1 MSAHRIYHRRKYEP
15 GNYGKF
21 NRNKI
26 KKYEHNN
33 QANVFTLDIYVVSL
47 KNQAVFTFCGGII
60 ILSMSNVC
68 IS

>member
-33 QANVFTLDIYVVSL
+33 QAKCVYFRYL
-47 KNQAVFTFCGGII
+47 CGFI
-60 ILSMSNVC
+60 
-68 IS
+68 